1 MEIKEI
7 DGKRMVLP
15 SEGKILLLD
24 NERINR
30 IILGINSNVS
40 QFTNLIEVDDS
51 SYIPP
56 QEDPSETKDPLA
68 TLKKNQILLSKKNL
82 AKYLEEHPLLSTC
95 KYKEGKYYN
104 ITEEKQNQLTST
116 LASYMS
122 DILPQLVIGMS
133 TAQVTITSMEQFLL
147 TLDNLPQ
154 TITWNDTGGVCEIYS
169 YKELY
174 TLKCEIMD
182 TVKPLVSLQQT
193 MEVKINECNTQEEV
207 LNVNVE
213 YTQEVVN
220 KWLTEHSI

>member
-1 MEIKEI
+1 MMKIGI
-7 DGKRMVLP
+7 NNGYRVYADT
-15 SEGKILLLD
+15 GKILLHH
-24 NERINR
+24 NEKVENYVFVPK
-30 IILGINSNVS
+30 NYDFSN
-40 QFTNLIEVDDS
+40 FTEVDDAT
-51 SYIPP
+51 YAPP
-56 QEDPSETKDPLA
+56 VEEPSETIDPLA

-95 KYKEGKYYN
+95 KYEEGKYYN

-154 TITWNDTGGVCEIYS
+154 TITWNDTGGICETYS

-174 TLKCEIMD
+174 TLKCEIME

-193 MEVKINECNTQEEV
+193 MEVTINDCVTQEEV

-213 YTQEVVN
+213 YTDEQVK
-220 KWLTEHSI
+220 KWLETHTL

>member
-1 MEIKEI
+1 MAREIIE
-7 DGKRMVLP
+7 DGLRILVAD
-15 SEGKILLLD
+15 EGEGILVSG
-24 NERINR
+24 EVVSR
-30 IILGINSNVS
+30 IILGKFTLSSDFEIVQLDDYEDTTRVVS
-40 QFTNLIEVDDS
+40 IKT
-51 SYIPP
+51 
-56 QEDPSETKDPLA
+56 PLDV
-68 TLKKNQILLSKKNL
+68 LKVNQIKLSKKNL

-154 TITWNDTGGVCEIYS
+154 TITWNDTGGICETYS

-174 TLKCEIMD
+174 TLKCEIME

-193 MEVKINECNTQEEV
+193 MEVTINKCVTQEEV

-213 YTQEVVN
+213 YTDEQVK
-220 KWLTEHSI
+220 KWLETHTL

>member
-1 MEIKEI
+1 MYLDPIYLEKGIHKLVAEV
-7 DGKRMVLP
+7 GKV
-15 SEGKILLLD
+15 ILLNGETYD
-24 NERINR
+24 YIFIPPTKSIED
-30 IILGINSNVS
+30 
-40 QFTNLIEVDDS
+40 FTEVDDA

-56 QEDPSETKDPLA
+56 MEEPSETIDPLA

-82 AKYLEEHPLLSTC
+82 AKYLEEHPLLSKC
-95 KYKEGKYYN
+95 KYEEGKYYN

-133 TAQVTITSMEQFLL
+133 TAQVNITSMEQFLL

-154 TITWNDTGGVCEIYS
+154 TITWNDTGGVCETYS

-174 TLKCEIMD
+174 TLKCEIME

-193 MEVKINECNTQEEV
+193 MEVTINDCVTQEGV
-207 LNVNVE
+207 LAVNVE
-213 YTQEVVN
+213 YTDEQVK
-220 KWLTEHSI
+220 KWLETHTL

>member
-1 MEIKEI
+1 MAREIIE
-7 DGKRMVLP
+7 DGLHILVADEGEGILINGEAVSRVILGKFTLP
-15 SEGKILLLD
+15 SDFEIVQLD
-24 NERINR
+24 DYEDSTRV
-30 IILGINSNVS
+30 VS
-40 QFTNLIEVDDS
+40 IQT
-51 SYIPP
+51 
-56 QEDPSETKDPLA
+56 PLDV
-68 TLKKNQILLSKKNL
+68 LKVNQIKLSKKNL

-95 KYKEGKYYN
+95 KYEEGKYYN

-154 TITWNDTGGVCEIYS
+154 TITWNDTGGICETYS

-174 TLKCEIMD
+174 TLKCEIME

-193 MEVKINECNTQEEV
+193 MEVTINKCVTQEEV

-213 YTQEVVN
+213 YTDEQVK
-220 KWLTEHSI
+220 KWLETHTL

>member
-7 DGKRMVLP
+7 EGKKMILP

-24 NERINR
+24 NEKINR
-30 IILGINSNVS
+30 IILGINSDIS
-40 QFTNLIEVDDS
+40 QFTNLIEIDDS

-56 QEDPSETKDPLA
+56 QENPSETKDPLA
-68 TLKKNQILLSKKNL
+68 TLKKNQILLSKNNL

-95 KYKEGKYYN
+95 KYEEGKYYN

-154 TITWNDTGGVCEIYS
+154 TITWNDTGGVCETYS

-174 TLKCEIMD
+174 TLKCEIME

-207 LNVNVE
+207 LNINVE
-213 YTQEVVN
+213 YTQEVIN

>member
-1 MEIKEI
+1 MQIIEIEN
-7 DGKRMVLP
+7 KRVIVP
-15 SEGKILLLD
+15 AEGKILLLD

-30 IILGINSNVS
+30 IILAPSTGLDS
-40 QFTNLIEVDDS
+40 FPNLVEVDDAT
-51 SYIPP
+51 YVPP
-56 QEDPSETKDPLA
+56 IEEPDTTPDPLV
-68 TLKKNQILLSKKNL
+68 TLKKNQVLLSKKNL
-82 AKYLEEHPLLSTC
+82 AKYLEEHPLLSSC
-95 KYKEGKYYN
+95 KYEEGRYYN

-154 TITWNDTGGVCEIYS
+154 TITWNDTGGVCETYS

-174 TLKCEIMD
+174 TLKCEIME

-193 MEVKINECNTQEEV
+193 MEVKINECSTQEEV
-207 LNVNVE
+207 LSIEVN
-213 YTQEVVN
+213 YTAEIIE
-220 KWLTEHSI
+220 KWLTYHEI

>member
-1 MEIKEI
+1 MMKI
-7 DGKRMVLP
+7 DINNGYRVYADI
-15 SEGKILLLD
+15 GKILLHH
-24 NERINR
+24 NEKVENYVFVPK
-30 IILGINSNVS
+30 NYDFSN
-40 QFTNLIEVDDS
+40 FTEVDDAT
-51 SYIPP
+51 YVPP
-56 QEDPSETKDPLA
+56 VEEPSETVDPLA

-95 KYKEGKYYN
+95 KYEEGKYYN

-154 TITWNDTGGVCEIYS
+154 TITWNDTGGICETYS

-174 TLKCEIMD
+174 TLKCEIME

-193 MEVKINECNTQEEV
+193 MEVTINERVTQEEV

-213 YTQEVVN
+213 YTDEQVK
-220 KWLTEHSI
+220 KWLETHTL

>member
-7 DGKRMVLP
+7 EGKKMILP

-24 NERINR
+24 NERISR
-30 IILGINSNVS
+30 IILGINSDIS
-40 QFTNLIEVDDS
+40 QFTNLIEIDDS
-51 SYIPP
+51 SYVPP
-56 QEDPSETKDPLA
+56 QEDPSETEDPLA

-95 KYKEGKYYN
+95 KYEEGRYYN

-116 LASYMS
+116 LTSYMS

-154 TITWNDTGGVCEIYS
+154 TITWNDTGGICETYS

-174 TLKCEIMD
+174 TLKCEIME
-182 TVKPLVSLQQT
+182 TVKPLISLQQT
-193 MEVKINECNTQEEV
+193 IEVKIKESETQEDV
-207 LNVNVE
+207 LSIDVN
-213 YTQEVVN
+213 YTSETIE
-220 KWLTEHSI
+220 KWLTYHEI

>member
-1 MEIKEI
+1 MVKIEINNGYRVWA
-7 DGKRMVLP
+7 DV
-15 SEGKILLLD
+15 GKILLHQ
-24 NERINR
+24 NEKVVDYIFVPKNYDF
-30 IILGINSNVS
+30 SN
-40 QFTNLIEVDDS
+40 FTEVDDAT
-51 SYIPP
+51 YVPP
-56 QEDPSETKDPLA
+56 IEEPSETADPLA

-82 AKYLEEHPLLSTC
+82 AKYLEGHPLLSTC
-95 KYKEGKYYN
+95 KYEEGKYYN

-154 TITWNDTGGVCEIYS
+154 TITWNDTGGICETYS

-174 TLKCEIMD
+174 TLKCEIME

-193 MEVKINECNTQEEV
+193 MEVTINDCVTQEEV

-213 YTQEVVN
+213 YTDEQVK
-220 KWLTEHSI
+220 KWLETHTL

>member
-7 DGKRMVLP
+7 EGKKMILP

-24 NERINR
+24 NEKINR
-30 IILGINSNVS
+30 IILGINSDIS
-40 QFTNLIEVDDS
+40 QFTNLIEIDDS
-51 SYIPP
+51 SYVPP
-56 QEDPSETKDPLA
+56 QENPSETKDPLT

-95 KYKEGKYYN
+95 KYEEGKYYN

-147 TLDNLPQ
+147 TLNNLPQ
-154 TITWNDTGGVCEIYS
+154 TITWNDTGGVCETYS

-174 TLKCEIMD
+174 TLKCEIME

-207 LNVNVE
+207 LNINVE
-213 YTQEVVN
+213 YTQEVIN

>member
-133 TAQVTITSMEQFLL
+133 TSQVTITSMEQFLL

-154 TITWNDTGGVCEIYS
+154 MITWNDTGGVCETYS

-207 LNVNVE
+207 LDINVE

>member
-95 KYKEGKYYN
+95 KYEEGRYYN